1 MYYSHVS
8 WDDVSHVEG
17 DKVAWNRTTMRIKDV
32 MTKNPITVE
41 SEALVLDA
49 QKIMK
54 ENNIRRL
61 LVVDKG
67 KLVGII
73 TKHDLL
79 EASPSPATSLS
90 VHELNYLLSKMKVK
104 EIMKKNPITLTPD
117 TPFEEALRIGQEQKV
132 GSFPVVENGKLVGIT
147 TESDIVRFLTRAL
160 GLKEEGSRITVE
172 GLGGKL
178 NDLERIIQIINQH
191 QTIILSMI
199 SLPRPE
205 KKDWMIVLRLKTNEP
220 DPIVRDF
227 KKAGFNVTYAS
238 WFRCEEGRA

>member
-1 MYYSHVS
+1 M
-8 WDDVSHVEG
+8 
-17 DKVAWNRTTMRIKDV
+17 KMRIRDI
-32 MTKNPITVE
+32 MTKNPITVD
-41 SEALVLDA
+41 SETLVLDA

-61 LVVDKG
+61 PVVDKG
-67 KLVGII
+67 KLVGMI

-104 EIMKKNPITLTPD
+104 EIMKKNPVTLTPD
-117 TPFEEALRIGQEQKV
+117 TPFEEALRIGQEKKI
-132 GSFPVVENGKLVGIT
+132 GSFPVVDKGKVVGIA

-160 GLKEEGSRITVE
+160 GIREEGSRITIE
-172 GLGGKL
+172 GLAGKL
-178 NDLERIIQIINQH
+178 TSLEKIISIANQH

-205 KKDWMIVLRLKTNEP
+205 KKDWMIVLRLKTSNP
-220 DPIVRDF
+220 DPIVKDL
-227 KKAGFNVTYAS
+227 KKAGLNVTYAS
-238 WFRCEEGRA
+238 WFHCETGLTTAQA

>member
-1 MYYSHVS
+1 M
-8 WDDVSHVEG
+8 
-17 DKVAWNRTTMRIKDV
+17 
-32 MTKNPITVE
+32 MTKNPITVD
-41 SEALVLDA
+41 SETLVLDA

-61 LVVDKG
+61 PVVDKG
-67 KLVGII
+67 KLVGMI

-90 VHELNYLLSKMKVK
+90 IHELNYLLSKMKVK
-104 EIMKKNPITLTPD
+104 EIMKKNPLTLTPD
-117 TPFEEALRIGQEQKV
+117 TPFEEALRIGQEKKV
-132 GSFPVVENGKLVGIT
+132 GSFPIVDKGKVVGIA

-160 GLKEEGSRITVE
+160 GIREEGSRITIE

-178 NDLERIIQIINQH
+178 TDLEKIISITNQH

-199 SLPRPE
+199 SMSRPE
-205 KKDWMIVLRLKTNEP
+205 KKDWMIVLRLKTSDP
-220 DPIVRDF
+220 DPIVKDF

-238 WFRCEEGRA
+238 WFRCETGQTTAQA

>member
-1 MYYSHVS
+1 M
-8 WDDVSHVEG
+8 
-17 DKVAWNRTTMRIKDV
+17 KMRIRDV
-32 MTKNPITVE
+32 MTKNPITVDSE
-41 SEALVLDA
+41 SLVLDA
-49 QKIMK
+49 QRIMK

-61 LVVDKG
+61 PIVDKG
-67 KLVGII
+67 KLVGIV

-90 VHELNYLLSKMKVK
+90 IHELNYLLAKMKVK
-104 EIMKKNPITLTPD
+104 EVMKKNPLTLTPD
-117 TPFEEALRIGQEQKV
+117 TPFEEALRFGQDKKI
-132 GSFPVVENGKLVGIT
+132 GSFPVMDKGKLVGII

-160 GLKEEGSRITVE
+160 GLREEGSRITIE

-178 NDLERIIQIINQH
+178 GDLEKIIAIANQH

-205 KKDWMIVLRLKTNEP
+205 KKDWMIVLRLKTTDP

-227 KKAGFNVTYAS
+227 KKAGFNVTYSA
-238 WFRCEEGRA
+238 WFRCETGNA

>member
-1 MYYSHVS
+1 M
-8 WDDVSHVEG
+8 
-17 DKVAWNRTTMRIKDV
+17 
-32 MTKNPITVE
+32 MTKNPITVD
-41 SEALVLDA
+41 SETLVVDA

-61 LVVDKG
+61 PVVDKG
-67 KLVGII
+67 KLLGMV

-79 EASPSPATSLS
+79 EASPSQATSLS

-104 EIMKKNPITLTPD
+104 EIMKKNPVTLTPD
-117 TPFEEALRIGQEQKV
+117 TPFEEALKIGQEKKI
-132 GSFPVVENGKLVGIT
+132 GSFPVVENGKLVGIA

-160 GLKEEGSRITVE
+160 GVREEGSRITIE

-178 NDLERIIQIINQH
+178 NDLERIISIVNQH
-191 QTIILSMI
+191 QTVVLSMI

-205 KKDWMIVLRLKTNEP
+205 KKDWMIVLRLKTSDL

-227 KKAGFNVTYAS
+227 KKAGFNVTYSS
-238 WFRCEEGRA
+238 WFRCEEGSATA

>member
-1 MYYSHVS
+1 
-8 WDDVSHVEG
+8 
-17 DKVAWNRTTMRIKDV
+17 MRIRDM
-32 MTKNPITVE
+32 MTKNPMTIDSQT
-41 SEALVLDA
+41 LVLDA
-49 QKIMK
+49 QKIMR

-61 LVVDKG
+61 PVVEKG

-73 TKHDLL
+73 THHDIL
-79 EASPSPATSLS
+79 EAAPSPATSLS

-104 EIMKKNPITLTPD
+104 EIMKKNPLTLTPD
-117 TPFEEALRIGQEQKV
+117 TPFEEALRIGQEKKI
-132 GSFPVVENGKLVGIT
+132 GSFPVLENGKLVGIA

-160 GLKEEGSRITVE
+160 GVREEGSRITIE

-178 NDLERIIQIINQH
+178 TNLEKIISIANQH
-191 QTIILSMI
+191 QIIILSMI

-205 KKDWMIVLRLKTNEP
+205 KKDWMIVLRLKTSDP

-238 WFRCEEGRA
+238 WFRCETGQTTAQA

>member
-1 MYYSHVS
+1 M
-8 WDDVSHVEG
+8 
-17 DKVAWNRTTMRIKDV
+17 AMRIRDI
-32 MTKNPITVE
+32 MTKNVITVD
-41 SEALVLDA
+41 SNALVLDA

-61 LVVDKG
+61 PVVDKG

-104 EIMKKNPITLTPD
+104 EIMKKNPIALGPD
-117 TPFEEALRIGQEQKV
+117 TPFEEALRIGQEKKV
-132 GSFPVVENGKLVGIT
+132 GSFPVVDNGKLVGIT
-147 TESDIVRFLTRAL
+147 TESDIVRFMTRAL
-160 GLKEEGSRITVE
+160 GIREEGSRITIE

-178 NDLERIIQIINQH
+178 TDLEKIISIINQH
-191 QTIILSMI
+191 QTIILSMM

-205 KKDWMIVLRLKTNEP
+205 KKDWMIVLRLKTSKP
-220 DPIVRDF
+220 DPIVKDF

-238 WFRCEEGRA
+238 WFRCETGQTTAEA

>member
-1 MYYSHVS
+1 
-8 WDDVSHVEG
+8 
-17 DKVAWNRTTMRIKDV
+17 MRIRD
-32 MTKNPITVE
+32 MMRRNPITVDGE
-41 SEALVLDA
+41 TLVMDA

-61 LVVDKG
+61 PVVDKG
-67 KLVGII
+67 KLVGIV

-90 VHELNYLLSKMKVK
+90 VHELNYLLSRMKVK
-104 EIMKKNPITLTPD
+104 EIMKKNPVTLTPD
-117 TPFEEALRIGQEQKV
+117 TPFEEALRIGQEKKI
-132 GSFPVVENGKLVGIT
+132 GAFPVVEDGKLVGIA

-160 GLKEEGSRITVE
+160 GIKEEGSRITIE
-172 GLGGKL
+172 GLGAKL
-178 NDLERIIQIINQH
+178 GDLERIIQIANQH
-191 QTIILSMI
+191 QTIVLSMI

-205 KKDWMIVLRLKTNEP
+205 KKDWMIVLRLKTSDP
-220 DPIVRDF
+220 DPVVRDF

>member
-1 MYYSHVS
+1 M
-8 WDDVSHVEG
+8 
-17 DKVAWNRTTMRIKDV
+17 

-41 SEALVLDA
+41 SDTLVLDA

-61 LVVDKG
+61 PVVDKG
-67 KLVGII
+67 KLKGII

-79 EASPSPATSLS
+79 EAAPSPATSLS
-90 VHELNYLLSKMKVK
+90 IHELNYLLSKMKVK
-104 EIMKKNPITLTPD
+104 EIMKKDPFTVPPD
-117 TPFEEALRIGQEQKV
+117 MPFEEALKIGQEKKV
-132 GSFPVVENGKLVGIT
+132 GSFPVVENGKLVGIA
-147 TESDIVRFLTRAL
+147 TESDLVRFLTRAL
-160 GLKEEGSRITVE
+160 GIKEEGSRITIE

-178 NDLERIIQIINQH
+178 TDLEKIISIVNQH

-205 KKDWMIVLRLKTNEP
+205 KKDWMIVLRLKTSNL
-220 DPIVRDF
+220 DPIVKDF

-238 WFRCEEGRA
+238 WFRCETGLTTAQA